1 MALKVT
7 IPEQDCTCVE
17 RLWYEYNAALGVLRY
32 LMAQPDVLEKNL
44 QLYADSC
51 EAKSVEL
58 ELTKREVSER
68 FKPDG
73 AVMSYSFNFDE
84 CAIEYQMEA
93 V

>member
-58 ELTKREVSER
+58 ELAKREVSER

-73 AVMSYSFNFDE
+73 AVMSYSFTFDE